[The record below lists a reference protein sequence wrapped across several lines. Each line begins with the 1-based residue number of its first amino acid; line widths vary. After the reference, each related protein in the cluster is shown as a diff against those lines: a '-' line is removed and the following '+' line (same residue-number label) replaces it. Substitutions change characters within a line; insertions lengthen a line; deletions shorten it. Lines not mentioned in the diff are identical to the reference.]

1 MKITETPNTKAKLD
15 IRKMAMSCD
24 DNGHEVPAPLQKG
37 NFFYI
42 VVGQPSS
49 GKTNL
54 WLNFIKKRKCF
65 YHKQF
70 HKIYIFSNSL
80 HTIKE
85 KINLPK
91 EQLVHGFD
99 LERLTEIITEEQQQ
113 AEEEDANKCLIIF
126 DDIVAQIT
134 KNLPP
139 MLKLLYNR
147 RHIGGGISILLT
159 TQKFTKIPLELRTV
173 ATGVF
178 FFHTKNK
185 TEIETLFDEYGN
197 MKKINFY
204 KLLEYVFEKPH
215 NFLYLNL
222 LEPVDKMYYKNFNLL
237 TLDDTFT

>member
-24 DNGHEVPAPLQKG
+24 DNGHEVPPPLQKG

-91 EQLVHGFD
+91 EQLIHGFD
-99 LERLTEIITEEQQQ
+99 LERLRGVLSP
-113 AEEEDANKCLIIF
+113 AGRGRG
-126 DDIVAQIT
+126 
-134 KNLPP
+134 
-139 MLKLLYNR
+139 R
-147 RHIGGGISILLT
+147 R
-159 TQKFTKIPLELRTV
+159 
-173 ATGVF
+173 
-178 FFHTKNK
+178 
-185 TEIETLFDEYGN
+185 
-197 MKKINFY
+197 
-204 KLLEYVFEKPH
+204 
-215 NFLYLNL
+215 
-222 LEPVDKMYYKNFNLL
+222 LEPGLAAGVGGLGHRQRPPGGRPPGQPVLQSALL
-237 TLDDTFT
+237 RRVGDPWGFALLSLSPRPSRSPARRACKR

>member
-1 MKITETPNTKAKLD
+1 MKISETPNTKLEIK
-15 IRKMAMSCD
+15 KMQMTCD
-24 DNGHEVPAPLQKG
+24 DNGHDVPPPLQRG

-42 VVGQPSS
+42 VVGQPQS

-70 HKIYIFSNSL
+70 HKIYIFSSSL

-99 LERLTEIITEEQQQ
+99 PIRLHEILEEEQKE
-113 AEEEDANKCLIIF
+113 AEGDDANKILIVF
-126 DDIVAQIT
+126 DDIVSQIT
-134 KNLPP
+134 RNLPP

-147 RHIGGGISILLT
+147 RHIGGGISIILT
-159 TQKFTKIPLELRTV
+159 TQKYTKIPLELRTV

-178 FFHTKNK
+178 FFTTKNK
-185 TEIETLFDEYGN
+185 TEIDTLFDEYGN
-197 MKKINFY
+197 MKKVNFY
-204 KLLEYVFEKPH
+204 KLLEYVFDKPH
-215 NFLYLNL
+215 SFLFLNL
-222 LEPVDKMYYKNFNLL
+222 LESVDRMYYKNFNML
-237 TLDDTFT
+237 TIGDAFS

>member
-1 MKITETPNTKAKLD
+1 MKIHETPNSHAKLN
-15 IRKMAMSCD
+15 IKKMAMTCD
-24 DNGHEVPAPLQKG
+24 DAGHDVPYPLQKG

-42 VVGQPSS
+42 VCGQPSS

-54 WLNFIKKRKCF
+54 WLNFVKKRKCF
-65 YHKQF
+65 YYKQF

-80 HTIKE
+80 HTVKE
-85 KINLPK
+85 KLSLPSSQIIN
-91 EQLVHGFD
+91 GFD
-99 LERLTEIITEEQQQ
+99 LERLSDIIEEEQTQ
-113 AEEEDANKCLIIF
+113 AEEDDPNKILIVF

-134 KNLPP
+134 RNLQP

-159 TQKFTKIPLELRTV
+159 TQKYTKIPLELRTV

-178 FFHTKNK
+178 FFATKNK
-185 TEIETLFDEYGN
+185 TEIETLFDEFGN

-204 KLLEYVFEKPH
+204 KLLEYIFDKPH

-222 LEPVDKMYYKNFNLL
+222 LEPVEKMYYKNFNHLQI
-237 TLDDTFT
+237 DDAFN